1 MKRAVT
7 LPQYSDTQPFSPPAG
22 IVQVSVDK
30 ATNLLADASCPGDT
44 WTVAFME
51 GTEPK
56 DTCSNPNGADQRN
69 IFQKIFGLGS
79 PPQAPLQQ
87 GAATPPMQTNQSGDI
102 VQPGQSEPGKA
113 KKPGFFGRLFGR
125 KPKDEPP
132 AEAPP
137 PPQ

>member
-1 MKRAVT
+1 
-7 LPQYSDTQPFSPPAG
+7 
-22 IVQVSVDK
+22 VDK
-30 ATNLLADASCPGDT
+30 ATNLLADATCAGDT

-79 PPQAPLQQ
+79 PPPPQAPLQQ
-87 GAATPPMQTNQSGDI
+87 AAPPPPMQTTQNGDI
-102 VQPGQSEPGKA
+102 VQPGQPVPGKV

-125 KPKDEPP
+125 KPKDEQP

-137 PPQ
+137 PPQQ